1 MKTIHLIL
9 QGKGGVG
16 KSLVS
21 SLLCQYLGQNNPVKA
36 IDTDPVNHTL
46 GGYKALN
53 VTELEIRN
61 GDSIDPRKF
70 DELMEIVAAGEED
83 GQVVIDNGAATFMP
97 LCAWMIENQTID
109 MWKDEGMRVVLHCVV
124 TGGQAMRDTVDG
136 LAALAGAFN
145 AEIIVWLNQYFGEII
160 FKGKGFES
168 FPIYE
173 KNKEKIAALIH
184 IPLKTKETFGKDL
197 EELFAR
203 RQTFADAIDDATLP
217 VMVRH
222 RLKIWWNEMRQTIDN
237 ASLI

>member
-1 MKTIHLIL
+1 M
-9 QGKGGVG
+9 
-16 KSLVS
+16 
-21 SLLCQYLGQNNPVKA
+21 
-36 IDTDPVNHTL
+36 
-46 GGYKALN
+46 
-53 VTELEIRN
+53 
-61 GDSIDPRKF
+61 
-70 DELMEIVAAGEED
+70 
-83 GQVVIDNGAATFMP
+83 
-97 LCAWMIENQTID
+97 
-109 MWKDEGMRVVLHCVV
+109 
-124 TGGQAMRDTVDG
+124 
-136 LAALAGAFN
+136 
-145 AEIIVWLNQYFGEII
+145 NQYFGEII